1 MEKLVKINKTS
12 DTNSVNENGFKCFE
26 ETKRG
31 QILAYTLLVY
41 MLSAFTHAFQMG
53 FKMTGLQEQNPL
65 LGMINVHQV
74 FYAKAGMIDSICYTL
89 GRLTAW
95 VLM

>member
-1 MEKLVKINKTS
+1 MEKLVKIDNVS
-12 DTNSVNENGFKCFE
+12 DTNENGFKCFE
-26 ETKRG
+26 ETKKG
-31 QILAYTLLVY
+31 QILAFSLLIY
-41 MLSAFTHAFQMG
+41 ILSAFTQAFHMG
-53 FKMTGLQEQNPL
+53 FKMTGMQEQNPF

-95 VLM
+95 AVM